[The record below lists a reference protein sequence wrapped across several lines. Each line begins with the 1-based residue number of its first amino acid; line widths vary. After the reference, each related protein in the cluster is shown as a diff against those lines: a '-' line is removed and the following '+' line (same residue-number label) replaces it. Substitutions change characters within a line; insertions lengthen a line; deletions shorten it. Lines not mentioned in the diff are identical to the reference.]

1 MRPPCILENGRA
13 LRDRAKVADIQRL
26 AITNF
31 LRRETRLRRRDG
43 KTLSYVPTKESIQ
56 KYLQDANVEILV
68 LVEGYDPTTSC
79 NVQRNASY
87 TSNDIMWNHKFVPC
101 VSRTN
106 REVVVDMNAFHKT
119 MKLT

>member
-1 MRPPCILENGRA
+1 MMSSKHHDASASYAFPTDIPQ
-13 LRDRAKVADIQRL
+13 RDGDVDAGA
-26 AITNF
+26 
-31 LRRETRLRRRDG
+31 RDG
-43 KTLSYVPTKESIQ
+43 KTLSYVPTKESIK

-87 TSNDIMWNHKFVPC
+87 TSNDFMWNHKFVPC

-106 REVVVDMNAFHKT
+106 REVVVDMDAFHKT
-119 MKLT
+119 MKLI

>member
-1 MRPPCILENGRA
+1 MLECGLDCDVNSN
-13 LRDRAKVADIQRL
+13 
-26 AITNF
+26 TNA
-31 LRRETRLRRRDG
+31 RTQ
-43 KTLSYVPTKESIQ
+43 VPTKESIQ
-56 KYLQDANVEILV
+56 KYLQDASVEILV
-68 LVEGYDPTTSC
+68 LVEGYDPSTSC
-79 NVQRNASY
+79 NVQRNKSY

>member
-1 MRPPCILENGRA
+1 MCPCHKRFYCLSLLQQMSMGKSEKDGA
-13 LRDRAKVADIQRL
+13 
-26 AITNF
+26 
-31 LRRETRLRRRDG
+31 RDG